1 MSPDAIESMVAENR
15 ALKSQLLKVSD
26 QNGVLTDQN
35 ADLRQQLEW
44 LKRQVFGQKTER
56 YIPSDDNQIA
66 LALGVPESDLPEKNE
81 TITYD
86 RKKPGRC
93 TPHGREEIPAHLPR
107 NEIVIM
113 PEEDVSGMERIGEKV
128 TEQLEYTPPKYSV
141 NKYVRPVFAGDVHG
155 ERTVVC
161 GELPKLC
168 SEKGKYGASII
179 AHAVVSKFEDHLP
192 LYRLQKV
199 IARDSG
205 VVIPESSLDTFP
217 EIAAFWLE
225 PIVRKCAEMVMGS
238 GYIQMDESTLKVMIQ
253 PTSGKSTTG
262 QMWVRHAP
270 EKHVVI
276 FDYERHRNGIT
287 AKNLLGSYEGVLQ
300 TDGLAT
306 YDQFSVSKSI
316 VHAGCHAH
324 ARRGFDESKSS
335 DHARA
340 THALSLYQ
348 KLFAIESE
356 AKALSKPPGD
366 RLILRQEKSAPI
378 VAELKLWLDT
388 EVRNVRPKSPIGK
401 AIQYCLNRWHE
412 LTRFLH
418 DGRIEMSNNL
428 VENCIRPLAI
438 GRKNWMFAGSPE
450 AARKMAILLTI
461 IGTCKLLG
469 VNSFKY
475 LAHVLAEL
483 PKRMNHDI
491 DDLLPWNWNP
501 QL

>member
-1 MSPDAIESMVAENR
+1 MSPEAIESMIAENA
-15 ALKSQLLKVSD
+15 ALKE
-26 QNGVLTDQN
+26 QN
-35 ADLRQQLEW
+35 AELRQQLEW
-44 LKRQVFGQKTER
+44 LKRQIFGQKTER
-56 YIPSDDNQIA
+56 YIPSDDSQLA
-66 LALGVPESDLPEKNE
+66 LALGIPENDISEKTE

-86 RKKPGRC
+86 RTKPHKQ
-93 TPHGREEIPAHLPR
+93 TPHGREDIPAHLPR

-113 PEEDVSGMERIGEKV
+113 PQEDVSGMERIGEKV
-128 TEQLEYTPPKYSV
+128 TEQLEYAPAKYFV
-141 NKYVRPVFAGDVHG
+141 NKYIRPVFAGDIHG

-179 AHAVVSKFEDHLP
+179 AHAVVSKFDDHTP
-192 LYRLQKV
+192 IYRLQKI

-225 PIVRKCAEMVMGS
+225 PIARKCAEKVMGS
-238 GYIQMDESTLKVMIQ
+238 GYIQMDESTLKVMIK
-253 PTSGKSTTG
+253 PTNGKSTTG

-270 EKHVVI
+270 EQHIVI
-276 FDYERHRNGIT
+276 FNYDRHRSGTVASNLIGDYQGI
-287 AKNLLGSYEGVLQ
+287 LQ
-300 TDGLAT
+300 TDGLGS
-306 YDQFSVSKSI
+306 YNQFTESNDI

-340 THALSLYQ
+340 AHALSLYQ
-348 KLFAIESE
+348 KLFTIEAE
-356 AKALSKPPGD
+356 SKSLYMPPGD
-366 RLILRQEKSAPI
+366 RHKLRQEKSAPI
-378 VAELKLWLDT
+378 VAEFKLWLDA

-401 AIQYCLNRWHE
+401 AILYCLNRWYK
-412 LTRFLH
+412 LTRFLK
-418 DGRIEMSNNL
+418 DGRIEISNNL

-438 GRKNWMFAGSPE
+438 GRKNWMFAGCPE
-450 AARKMAILLTI
+450 AARRMGVLLTI

-469 VNSFKY
+469 INSFQY
-475 LAHVLAEL
+475 LAHVLTEL
-483 PKRMNHDI
+483 PKRMDHDI
-491 DDLLPWNWNP
+491 DDLLPWNWKP